1 MARPKLDPDAD
12 IVQLQIRLTAPI
24 LKRLRIR
31 AAKESRP
38 MSSLAR
44 LYIMEGLKR
53 KPAGEAAQ

>member
-1 MARPKLDPDAD
+1 MARPKLDPDAE

-24 LKRLRIR
+24 LKRLRVR

-44 LYIMEGLKR
+44 LYIVQGLK
-53 KPAGEAAQ
+53 KPAGGAAP